1 MSTKDDVFDYVMNSP
16 EDTNPAVLR
25 SLLNGIEEGGSGGV
39 EDFILTF
46 TITDYDENLGYSG
59 TLDKTWDEIKVAY
72 TTGKNVILRAVQD
85 DYYMVDLKPTGD
97 VYTHGELFSIC
108 FTSHIYPLFGDYEAV
123 LYGVLHLDEGY
134 IELYQAH
141 FGS

>member
-1 MSTKDDVFDYVMNSP
+1 MSTKDDVFNYVMNSP

-25 SLLNGIEEGGSGGV
+25 SLLNGIEEGGSGGD
-39 EDFILTF
+39 DFIITY
-46 TITDYDENLGYSG
+46 TITNYDESLGYDG
-59 TLDKTWDEIKVAY
+59 TLDKTCDEIKAAY
-72 TTGKNVILRAVQD
+72 TTGKNVILRAVED

-97 VYTHGELFSIC
+97 VYTHGELNTIC
-108 FTSHIYPLFGDYEAV
+108 FTSHIYPLFSDYEAV

-134 IELYQAH
+134 LELYQAH

>member
-1 MSTKDDVFDYVMNSP
+1 M
-16 EDTNPAVLR
+16 
-25 SLLNGIEEGGSGGV
+25 

-59 TLDKTWDEIKVAY
+59 TLDKTWDEIKAAY

-85 DYYMVDLKPTGD
+85 NYYMVDLRPTGD
-97 VYTHGELFSIC
+97 VYTNGELFSVC

-123 LYGVLHLDEGY
+123 LYGVLHLNEGY
-134 IELYQAH
+134 LELYQAH